1 MSSPLYLVT
10 GAMGHLGNIVIG
22 KLRQQGAQV
31 RGLALPADHSVPCF
45 DPGVEIV
52 RGDVR
57 DLESLVP
64 FFAHKI
70 VQELVVIHTAGIVS
84 ISSKYQQRLYDVN
97 VQGTKNI
104 LKLCVLNHV
113 KKLVHVSSVHAIPEL
128 EKGKVITEV
137 SSFQPEEVH
146 GPYAKTKSE
155 ASQAVL
161 DAVTQYGL
169 NASIVHPS
177 GILGPGDFGRGHL
190 TQLVIDYLNG
200 RLTACVKGGY
210 DFVDVRDVADGI
222 LSCVENGQPGECYI
236 LSNQYFPVKEIL
248 DTLHDITGKKKLK
261 TVLPLWFAKATAPLS
276 EIYYKILKQPPLYT
290 SYSLYTLESNAAFS
304 HAKATRELNYQ
315 PRPIKET
322 LCDTA
327 RWLQEHQRIKNKL
340 SLQWNP

>member
-1 MSSPLYLVT
+1 MSSTLYLVT

-31 RGLALPADHSVPCF
+31 RGLALPGDHSIPCF
-45 DPGVEIV
+45 DPGVEII

-57 DLESLVP
+57 DVESLIP
-64 FFAHKI
+64 FFAHQI
-70 VQELVVIHTAGIVS
+70 DQELVVIHTAGIVS
-84 ISSKYQQRLYDVN
+84 ISSKFKQILYDVN

-104 LKLCVLNHV
+104 VKLCVLNQV

-137 SSFQPEEVH
+137 SAFQPKDVH

-161 DAVTQYGL
+161 DAVNQYGL

-200 RLTACVKGGY
+200 RLTACVNGGY

-222 LSCVENGQPGECYI
+222 LSCVENGRPGECYI
-236 LSNQYFPVKEIL
+236 LSNQYFPVKSIL
-248 DTLHDITGKKKLK
+248 DMLHQITGKKQLK

-276 EIYYKILKQPPLYT
+276 EVYYKILKQPPLYT
-290 SYSLYTLESNAAFS
+290 SYSLYTLESNAFFS
-304 HAKATRELNYQ
+304 HDKATRQLNYQ
-315 PRPIKET
+315 PRPMEGT
-322 LCDTA
+322 LRDTA
-327 RWLQEHQRIKNKL
+327 LWLQQHRRIKNKL

>member
-10 GAMGHLGNIVIG
+10 GAMGHLGNIIVG
-22 KLRQQGAQV
+22 KLRQQGVQV
-31 RGLALPADHSVPCF
+31 RGLALPEDHSIPHF

-52 RGDVR
+52 RGDVC
-57 DLESLVP
+57 DPESLIP
-64 FFAHKI
+64 FFTHKI
-70 VQELVVIHTAGIVS
+70 DQEVVVIHTAGIVS
-84 ISSKYQQRLYDVN
+84 ISSKYHQRLYDVN

-137 SSFQPEEVH
+137 SSFQPEKVH
-146 GPYAKTKSE
+146 GPYAKTKAE

-161 DAVTQYGL
+161 DTVAQYDL

-190 TQLVIDYLNG
+190 TQLVIDYLDG
-200 RLTACVKGGY
+200 RLTACVNGGY

-222 LSCVENGQPGECYI
+222 LSCVENGQPGECYL
-236 LSNQYFPVKEIL
+236 LSNQYFPIKTIL
-248 DTLHDITGKKKLK
+248 DTLHDTTGKKKIK

-290 SYSLYTLESNAAFS
+290 RYSLYTLESNASFS
-304 HAKATRELNYQ
+304 HEKATHELNYN
-315 PRPIKET
+315 PRPIEET
-322 LCDTA
+322 LRDTA
-327 RWLQEHQRIKNKL
+327 RWLLKHQRIKKPL